1 MCSNQTTLRE
11 FDHLASIGRPE
22 TEDSPRSLGLK
33 TPTVQEMGL
42 RRLLS
47 WLWERPCS
55 VSRILVILV
64 AGLPLVVVGLIA
76 VLAFISVLPAM
87 IFGLAVGL
95 WVAWGGMR
103 WNSNRLLQLPNLSRV
118 GMFRFDGKNIRCAFS
133 ENLPL
138 EIGGGRLRRI
148 QVASLGV
155 FASVLA
161 LLDPAV
167 SRTLMI
173 DFAGTPRWFHAL
185 ITGTLWFLPLAIG
198 VLLYTDRQVQRFM
211 VRQLMRR
218 VNSMAAAASADLGRT
233 GEIDGLLS
241 GIDAL
246 SKSLRI
252 EPPSEHQA
260 AIANFVQKE
269 CAAVVLDA
277 KYAELFIKAI
287 TELARQ
293 DLANLAGALSAYQQC
308 YGALQMARASVL
320 ESRNPLL
327 ETRLNDLELKI
338 ADLGKLLTQRRWDAF
353 QRSCTG
359 KMEELRALQERA
371 RLRREPPA
379 VLAPGTDPYSLLGI
393 NREMPTASI
402 KKLRTRLAQIYHPDA
417 SEGLANAPKMA
428 EVNAA
433 FDAVIADRR
442 GK

>member
-1 MCSNQTTLRE
+1 
-11 FDHLASIGRPE
+11 
-22 TEDSPRSLGLK
+22 
-33 TPTVQEMGL
+33 MGL

-47 WLWERPCS
+47 WLWVRPRS
-55 VSRILVILV
+55 VSGTLVTLV
-64 AGLPLVVVGLIA
+64 AGLPLVGVGVIA

-87 IFGLAVGL
+87 LFGLAVGL

-103 WNSNRLLQLPNLSRV
+103 WNANRLLQVPNLSRV
-118 GMFRFDGKNIRCAFS
+118 GIFQFDGRNISCAFS

-138 EIGGGRLRRI
+138 EIGGGRFRRI
-148 QVASLGV
+148 QVASLGA
-155 FASVLA
+155 FASALA
-161 LLDPAV
+161 LLDTTV

-173 DFAGTPRWFHAL
+173 DFAATPRWFHAL
-185 ITGTLWFLPLAIG
+185 ITGTFWFLPLAIG
-198 VLLYTDRQVQRFM
+198 VLLYSDQHLQRFM
-211 VRQLMRR
+211 ARQLMQR
-218 VNSMAAAASADLGRT
+218 VNSLAAAASADLSRT
-233 GEIDGLLS
+233 REIDGLLS
-241 GIDAL
+241 GIAAL

-260 AIANFVQKE
+260 AIVSFVQKE

-277 KYAELFIKAI
+277 KYAELFIEAI

-293 DLANLAGALSAYQQC
+293 DLANLAGALRAYQQS
-308 YGALQMARASVL
+308 YGALQMARASVQ

-327 ETRLNDLELKI
+327 ETRLDALESKI
-338 ADLGKLLTQRRWDAF
+338 TELGKLLTQRRWDAF
-353 QRSCTG
+353 QQGCIG

-393 NREMPTASI
+393 NREMPTPYI

-417 SEGLANAPKMA
+417 SEGFANAPKMA

-433 FDAVIADRR
+433 FDAVIAERR

>member
-1 MCSNQTTLRE
+1 
-11 FDHLASIGRPE
+11 
-22 TEDSPRSLGLK
+22 
-33 TPTVQEMGL
+33 
-42 RRLLS
+42 
-47 WLWERPCS
+47 
-55 VSRILVILV
+55 
-64 AGLPLVVVGLIA
+64 VGVGVIA

-87 IFGLAVGL
+87 LFGLAVGL

-103 WNSNRLLQLPNLSRV
+103 WNANRLLQVPNLSRV
-118 GMFRFDGKNIRCAFS
+118 GIFQFDGRNISCAFS

-138 EIGGGRLRRI
+138 EIGGGRFRRI
-148 QVASLGV
+148 QVASLGA
-155 FASVLA
+155 FASALA
-161 LLDPAV
+161 LLDTTV

-173 DFAGTPRWFHAL
+173 DFAATPRWFHAL
-185 ITGTLWFLPLAIG
+185 ITGTFWFLPLAIG
-198 VLLYTDRQVQRFM
+198 VLLYSDQHLQRFM
-211 VRQLMRR
+211 ARQLMQR
-218 VNSMAAAASADLGRT
+218 VNSLAAAASADLSRT
-233 GEIDGLLS
+233 REIDGLLS
-241 GIDAL
+241 GIAAL

-260 AIANFVQKE
+260 AIVSFVQKE

-277 KYAELFIKAI
+277 KYAELFIEAI

-293 DLANLAGALSAYQQC
+293 DLANLAGALRAYQQS
-308 YGALQMARASVL
+308 YGALQMARASVQ

-327 ETRLNDLELKI
+327 ETRLDALESKI
-338 ADLGKLLTQRRWDAF
+338 TELGKLLTQRRWDAF
-353 QRSCTG
+353 QQGCIG

-393 NREMPTASI
+393 NREMPTPYI

-417 SEGLANAPKMA
+417 SEGFANAPKMA

-433 FDAVIADRR
+433 FDAVIAERR